1 MEDDDGPMALG
12 ADEAAAADDMSD
24 LQASTA
30 AAQQSDSDDDESDSD
45 DSDDDDDDDSD
56 SGDSD
61 DDEDD
66 DKTKEET
73 ESDAPTKL
81 SGESQTSEDK
91 TKIKAD
97 KKKGKKIK
105 KQKKLKKGV
114 ADKEGKKV
122 PQQQEASVQLL
133 GGSDAAQDTA
143 GDLKADKAKAKKKS
157 KSIDFKPEKPEEE
170 ASSSLKTMQ
179 ESSSKL
185 TDDDSP
191 VLLNSLNVAVD
202 DTTDLKAGTAKVEN
216 KTKVT
221 EFKAESN
228 DDESSKSTPSENNN
242 DNQFEDGDDD
252 TPGLLLGADDAA
264 QDDNDMI
271 TPGTA
276 ASENNNDNQFE
287 DGDDD
292 TPGLLLGA
300 DDAAQEDND
309 MITPGTAASENNN
322 DNQFEDGDDN
332 SPGLLLGADDA
343 AQDENITPGTAA
355 SEKNE
360 FGDDTKVD
368 EQKSSI
374 KETKQIILPDMD
386 ESERAMYD
394 YVAECREVFAYV
406 DSTEKGTIPLSAMPH
421 ALHCLGLCPFTC
433 DIDAMEEEAAESKE
447 IGFAFFMATAMRIRK
462 RERLTKTPGVVV
474 MDTWG
479 QLDTYMGLNGKFNLD
494 DLKGI
499 LSQMGDGMDTSELA
513 SSFQNSRQFVDE
525 YGMLDFASWLKS
537 IDPSFGA

>member
-12 ADEAAAADDMSD
+12 ADEAADDDDMSD

-30 AAQQSDSDDDESDSD
+30 AVQQSDSDDDESDSD
-45 DSDDDDDDDSD
+45 DSDDDDDSDSD
-56 SGDSD
+56 SDDSD

-66 DKTKEET
+66 DKTKKETEKKET

-81 SGESQTSEDK
+81 SGESQIGEDK

-97 KKKGKKIK
+97 KKKAKKIK

-114 ADKEGKKV
+114 ADKEAKKV

-133 GGSDAAQDTA
+133 GGSDAAQDTE
-143 GDLKADKAKAKKKS
+143 DLKADKAKVKKKS
-157 KSIDFKPEKPEEE
+157 KSIEIKPEKPEEE
-170 ASSSLKTMQ
+170 ASLKTTQ
-179 ESSSKL
+179 ESSKL

-228 DDESSKSTPSENNN
+228 DDESSKSTPSENNS
-242 DNQFEDGDDD
+242 DKQFEDGDDD
-252 TPGLLLGADDAA
+252 RPGSLLGADDAA

-292 TPGLLLGA
+292 SPGLLLGA
-300 DDAAQEDND
+300 DDAAQDDNN
-309 MITPGTAASENNN
+309 MITPGTAASEKN
-322 DNQFEDGDDN
+322 ELGDDKKVDDDS
-332 SPGLLLGADDA
+332 SPGLLLAADDA

-360 FGDDTKVD
+360 SGDDTKVD
-368 EQKSSI
+368 ESI
-374 KETKQIILPDMD
+374 KETKQIVLPDMD

-479 QLDTYMGLNGKFNLD
+479 QLDKYMGLNGKINLD

-525 YGMLDFASWLKS
+525 YGMLDFSSWLKS
-537 IDPSFGA
+537 VDPSIGA